1 MPIKIKPLHWT
12 QEAENT
18 ITARTF
24 GGTMSIHRLENWDFE
39 AVFNSAIRLGYD
51 RWLGKSASA
60 VVTSSYCDKEHAR
73 RIQPLLE
80 KYTYREKVKPL
91 VWEACDFESV
101 REWHAKQAN
110 TFGGHFFV
118 REFED
123 GTFRT
128 TFCSNIHPKYNK
140 VLYWGKDKR
149 EAHAFAARSH
159 QQKVKKFLEPYVE
172 GL

>member
-1 MPIKIKPLHWT
+1 MKIKPLHWT
-12 QEAENT
+12 QEAENK

-24 GGTMSIHRLENWDFE
+24 GGTMSIHRLENRDFE
-39 AVFNSAIRLGYD
+39 AVFNSSIRLGYD

-60 VVTSSYCDKEHAR
+60 VVASTYCDKEHAR

-80 KYTYREKVKPL
+80 KYTYRGRVKRL
-91 VWEACDFESV
+91 FWEDSHFESV
-101 REWHAKQAN
+101 RGWQAN
-110 TFGGHFFV
+110 TLGGHFFV
-118 REFED
+118 REYGDES
-123 GTFRT
+123 FRT

-140 VLYWGKDKR
+140 VLYWGMDKS